1 MKKIKKVENI
11 YVTRP
16 LLPKLEEYIPYIEKI
31 WNNKI
36 LTNNEPFHQQLEEAL
51 ATYLRVKYI
60 SLFANGTLA
69 LITALQARD
78 IKGEVITTPF
88 SFVATSNAIVWNKT
102 IPVFV
107 DIESEQLN
115 INPQKIEAAIT
126 SETSAIMPV
135 HAYGNPCRMEE
146 IDQIAKKTWPQG
158 HL

>member
-36 LTNNEPFHQQLEEAL
+36 LTNNGPFHQQLEEAL
-51 ATYLRVKYI
+51 AVYLGVKYI

-78 IKGEVITTPF
+78 IKGEVITTPL
-88 SFVATSNAIVWNKT
+88 VLLQH
-102 IPVFV
+102 PM
-107 DIESEQLN
+107 LL
-115 INPQKIEAAIT
+115 
-126 SETSAIMPV
+126 
-135 HAYGNPCRMEE
+135 YGIKQSRFLL
-146 IDQIAKKTWPQG
+146 I
-158 HL
+158 